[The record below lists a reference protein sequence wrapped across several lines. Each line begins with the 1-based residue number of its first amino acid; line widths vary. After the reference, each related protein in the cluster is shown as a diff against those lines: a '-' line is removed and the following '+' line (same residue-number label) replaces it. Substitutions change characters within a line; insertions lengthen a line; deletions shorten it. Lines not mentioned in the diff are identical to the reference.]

1 MVLLAVLAVIYYES
15 FGVMKEWTNSQQGF
29 SSDNHLKQ
37 ILTYAEQGFSSEKY
51 SPHSSSHPLLLVYR
65 VELVN
70 KLVEVVGRLHDR
82 AKQGHESHVVAL
94 ERSFHICVTSTLKK
108 MIENLKTCV

>member
-1 MVLLAVLAVIYYES
+1 MDFV
-15 FGVMKEWTNSQQGF
+15 KEHELGGKSCW
-29 SSDNHLKQ
+29 H
-37 ILTYAEQGFSSEKY
+37 
-51 SPHSSSHPLLLVYR
+51 YR
-65 VELVN
+65 VEFVDELVQ
-70 KLVEVVGRLHDR
+70 VVGRLHDR

>member
-1 MVLLAVLAVIYYES
+1 MYDSLVTVGLEEYPS
-15 FGVMKEWTNSQQGF
+15 
-29 SSDNHLKQ
+29 H
-37 ILTYAEQGFSSEKY
+37 
-51 SPHSSSHPLLLVYR
+51 SPPHALLVVHR
-65 VELVN
+65 VEDVDELVQ
-70 KLVEVVGRLHDR
+70 VVGRLHDR